1 MQFVKSSLWAGL
13 VIVFKALG
21 NILINKVISSY
32 YQNPQIFALLAHFQN
47 LLGIYSSIPSDG
59 INQGAIKYLSD
70 KSLKEKQAQKI
81 FYTGLWL
88 NFFVF
93 LISAL
98 SLLFFRNYF
107 IKVFAQGIQSAL
119 WIGIIL
125 GVLFVQLINL
135 YFLAFLL
142 SRQHLKL
149 YAFINI
155 ASILSGVLL
164 TVYCLINSN
173 FTIVLFS
180 VGFGPS
186 SLFFITIF
194 IINKYYYPLFR
205 FKGPDLDSIK
215 KLGEFILMAASIMFF
230 GRVVDFIV
238 REYAMSE
245 FTVYQTGLWQ
255 ASVKFSDYYMAA
267 FVSLIG
273 MVYYPKVSQLVNDNR
288 ELRNYVKHVLKIS
301 IPIILMGLVLIY
313 IFRNYILLIFFDEKF
328 MEAEKYFMFQL
339 MGDFLKMV
347 SYILGFIIVAQA
359 RTVLFISTQAI
370 SSLLYVG
377 LIFLLT
383 QEYGM
388 EGFPIAHLIRYVFFT
403 GFMILIY
410 RKLLFA

>member
-13 VIVFKALG
+13 VIAFKALG

-47 LLGIYSSIPSDG
+47 LLGIYSSVPSDG
-59 INQGAIKYLSD
+59 INQGVIKYLSEKD
-70 KSLKEKQAQKI
+70 IKEEQARKI

-98 SLLFFRNYF
+98 SLLLFKNYF
-107 IKVFAQGIQSAL
+107 IQVFSQGIQSGV

-125 GVLFVQLINL
+125 GVLLVQLINL
-135 YFLAFLL
+135 YCLAFLL
-142 SRQHLKL
+142 SRQHIKL
-149 YAFINI
+149 YAFLSII
-155 ASILSGVLL
+155 SILAGVLL
-164 TVYCLINSN
+164 TVYCLNNYN

-180 VGFGPS
+180 VGLGPS
-186 SLFFITIF
+186 SLFFITVF
-194 IINKYYYPLFR
+194 IIHKYYYNLFR
-205 FKGPDLDSIK
+205 FKAPDLDSMK
-215 KLGEFILMAASIMFF
+215 KLGEFILMAVSIMFF

-238 REYAMSE
+238 RGYAMSE
-245 FTVYQTGLWQ
+245 FTAYQTGLWQ

-273 MVYYPKVSQLVNDNR
+273 MVYYPKISQLVNDAK
-288 ELRNYVKHVLKIS
+288 ELRNYVKYVLKIS
-301 IPIILMGLVLIY
+301 IPIILLALGLVY
-313 IFRNYILLIFFDEKF
+313 VFREYILLIFFDEIF
-328 MEAEKYFMFQL
+328 LEAQKYFLFQL

-347 SYILGFIIVAQA
+347 SYILGFIIVSQA
-359 RTVLFISTQAI
+359 RTALFISTQAI
-370 SSLLYVG
+370 SSLLYIG

-383 QEYGM
+383 QHYGM
-388 EGFPIAHLIRYVFFT
+388 EGFPIAHLIRYIFFT
-403 GFMILIY
+403 GFMVLIY